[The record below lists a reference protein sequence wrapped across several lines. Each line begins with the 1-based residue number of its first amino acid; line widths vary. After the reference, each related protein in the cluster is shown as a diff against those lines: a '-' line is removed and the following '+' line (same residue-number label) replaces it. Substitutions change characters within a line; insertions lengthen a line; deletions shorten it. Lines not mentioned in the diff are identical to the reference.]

1 MAMVIVYAVEI
12 DGKTKVGDSVRFTTG
27 GNVDRRSGK
36 LAPAKTKIGRVES
49 IFTSSG
55 RRLATLTDVQVID
68 PTTGKAIAPR
78 VERSAVSA
86 LVKALGVT
94 PEVAASMLDTY
105 KAQASTTPAPTAR
118 RTR

>member
-36 LAPAKTKIGRVES
+36 LAPAKTKTGRVEA
-49 IFTSSG
+49 IFTSAG
-55 RRLATLTDVQVID
+55 RRLATVTDVQVID
-68 PTTGKAIAPR
+68 PTTGQPIAPR

-86 LVKALGVT
+86 LVKALNVT

-105 KAQASTTPAPTAR
+105 KAQAAATPAATVR

>member
-36 LAPAKTKIGRVES
+36 LAPAKTKVGKIES
-49 IFTSSG
+49 IFTSAG
-55 RRLATLTDVQVID
+55 RRLATVTDVQVID
-68 PTTGKAIAPR
+68 PTTGQPIAPR

-105 KAQASTTPAPTAR
+105 KSQAATTPAATVR